1 MTGTALHDPGAAP
14 GAATEPLPQAARSVA
29 ALRWRRLRANRPA
42 LGGMILL
49 ILLIVFSFSAPLAA
63 WALGI
68 DPNHTDLFAR
78 FDGPSAA
85 HWLGTDDAGRD
96 VLLRLMVGGRISL
109 LVGISGALSSALVG
123 TLIGL
128 VAGYYRGRVDS
139 VLMRVTDGVIALPL
153 LPLLIVFAAIDLK
166 KLGFSDTFV
175 RSGDANFYRIVLI
188 ITLVQWTTVARLVRA
203 ATLSLLNRE
212 YVLAAQAQGAG
223 ARHILLTHILPNA
236 VSPII
241 VATTLAV
248 GQIIL
253 FESVLSFLGL
263 GILPPTPSWGNM
275 LNNAQELVTAAPALA
290 FYPGALI
297 FATVIAVNFFGDGLQ
312 NAFDPRSDGA

>member
-1 MTGTALHDPGAAP
+1 MTDLAIHDPVAAS
-14 GAATEPLPQAARSVA
+14 EPLPQAARSVWS
-29 ALRWRRLRANRPA
+29 LRWRRLRANRVA
-42 LGGMILL
+42 MGGLVLL
-49 ILLIVFSFSAPLAA
+49 IILMIFSFSAPLVG
-63 WALGI
+63 WALGV
-68 DPNHTDLFAR
+68 DPNHTDLLAR
-78 FDGPSAA
+78 FDGASAE

-96 VLLRLMVGGRISL
+96 VMLRLMVGGRISL
-109 LVGISGALSSALVG
+109 LVGFTGALSSALVG
-123 TLIGL
+123 TVIGL
-128 VAGYYRGRVDS
+128 VAGYYRGRIDS

-166 KLGFSDTFV
+166 KLGFSDAFM
-175 RSGDANFYRIVLI
+175 RSGDANFYRIVVI

-203 ATLSLLNRE
+203 ATLSLLSRE
-212 YVLAAQAQGAG
+212 YVLAAQAQGAS

-275 LNNAQELVTAAPALA
+275 LNNAQELVTAAPVLA

-312 NAFDPRSDGA
+312 NAFDPRSGTE